1 MANVKISNLTAATTP
16 VAGTEV
22 LPIVQS
28 GATVK
33 VSIAN
38 LTAGRSV
45 SATGLALAGST
56 SGTVTLTAKA
66 VAGSSTFRLPSAD
79 GTSGQAM
86 VTDGS
91 GNLSFATASASQ
103 WTTSGSN
110 IYYASGNVGINTSST
125 PDAFLQVYAAAG
137 KAATFGNNVNN
148 NGNYIVI
155 GGAVAQKNWVLSS
168 NMLINAEFGIGRT
181 SANGGTTIGTTHDL
195 YIDLNG
201 NTTMTG
207 TATAAKFI
215 PSGSSATGNGIYLPA
230 ANSVGLSTNGAERFR
245 MDSTGNAF
253 FSGNYTV
260 AYPGNGNTT
269 TGIFLESSGQFCA
282 SRDNTVAGR
291 FNRNSTDG
299 TLISCARQGTEV
311 GTIGVTTSATS
322 YNTSS
327 DYRLKNTIAP
337 MTGALAK
344 VAALK
349 PVTYKWNVD
358 GSDGEGF
365 IAHELAEVCPNA
377 VTGEKD
383 GTQMQAYEI
392 TPAISATYDEDGN
405 ELTPAIE
412 AVIKEREIPKYQ
424 GIDTSFLVAT
434 LTAAIQEQ
442 QALITQLQADVAA
455 LKGS

>member
-148 NGNYIVI
+148 NGNYIVL
-155 GGAVAQKNWVLSS
+155 GGTLSTKNWVLAN
-168 NMLINAEFGIGRT
+168 NMIVGGEFGIGRT
-181 SANGGTTIGTTHDL
+181 SATGGTTIGSAYDLMIDSNGGVKVANTLGVGYTNPSTSGAGITFPATQSASTDANTLDDYEEGTWTPALSTTSGSISFSSVSGTYTKIGRL
-195 YIDLNG
+195 VYVRASLS
-201 NTTMTG
+201 G
-207 TATAAKFI
+207 TATISSPTGDLKLTSLPFTI
-215 PSGSSATGNGIYLPA
+215 GSPE
-230 ANSVGLSTNGAERFR
+230 VGAGSTTPYNFTAGAYSINLE
-245 MDSTGNAF
+245 TI
-253 FSGNYTV
+253 
-260 AYPGNGNTT
+260 GNTT
-269 TGIFLESSGQFCA
+269 TAYIFNFANGTRSSAHSYFQ
-282 SRDNTVAGR
+282 AG
-291 FNRNSTDG
+291 
-299 TLISCARQGTEV
+299 C
-311 GTIGVTTSATS
+311 
-322 YNTSS
+322 
-327 DYRLKNTIAP
+327 
-337 MTGALAK
+337 
-344 VAALK
+344 
-349 PVTYKWNVD
+349 
-358 GSDGEGF
+358 F
-365 IAHELAEVCPNA
+365 INLSMC
-377 VTGEKD
+377 
-383 GTQMQAYEI
+383 
-392 TPAISATYDEDGN
+392 
-405 ELTPAIE
+405 
-412 AVIKEREIPKYQ
+412 YQ
-424 GIDTSFLVAT
+424 I
-434 LTAAIQEQ
+434 
-442 QALITQLQADVAA
+442 
-455 LKGS
+455 